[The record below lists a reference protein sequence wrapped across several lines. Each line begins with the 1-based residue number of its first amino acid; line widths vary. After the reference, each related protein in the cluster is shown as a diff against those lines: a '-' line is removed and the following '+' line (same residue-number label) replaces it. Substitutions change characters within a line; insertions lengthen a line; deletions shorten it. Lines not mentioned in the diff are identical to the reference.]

1 MSMLNLQDHVSSCRT
16 QSYKVFILKQPGLPA
31 PHQPWRGQDFQGQDT
46 GGWGDDVAQR
56 RFYVSWSFLLHWEK
70 WKFYLLRCWA
80 GKKTSFWQRNTCGAD
95 SWCSGCICWATCRL
109 PYWLRFK
116 VFILELCEFFLAF
129 RSRLKLPKIFQNS
142 SVIFNQ
148 PANKNICSTV
158 FIPSG
163 GKWSTRQTGIKE

>member
-80 GKKTSFWQRNTCGAD
+80 EKKQVFDRETHVARTLGVQGVFVGRHAGCHIDCDSRYSFSSYVNF
-95 SWCSGCICWATCRL
+95 SS
-109 PYWLRFK
+109 RFGHVWNCPK
-116 VFILELCEFFLAF
+116 YFKIRRWYLISQQTRIFVPPFL
-129 RSRLKLPKIFQNS
+129 SRRGESEVLDKQ
-142 SVIFNQ
+142 
-148 PANKNICSTV
+148 A
-158 FIPSG
+158 
-163 GKWSTRQTGIKE
+163 